1 MRSSVEGNAVRA
13 YVSFK
18 TLSWLASARF
28 LFFLTVGSS
37 VDVGEIGGGVQ
48 PCCGGMWQDA
58 ELQLCEEGML
68 QDSELL
74 KGEVDRGMSNM
85 AGWEFKGTAS

>member
-1 MRSSVEGNAVRA
+1 MSSAFAKAMRSSVEGNAVRA

-28 LFFLTVGSS
+28 RFFLTVGSS
-37 VDVGEIGGGVQ
+37 VDEGETGGGVEL
-48 PCCGGMWQDA
+48 CGG
-58 ELQLCEEGML
+58 GTL

-74 KGEVDRGMSNM
+74 LKGGVDREEISNM
-85 AGWEFKGTAS
+85 PD